1 MENQKIE
8 QLNEAAKAMIRDELV
23 NAQSLIALHYPSE
36 NDDTISLDILDKTF
50 KAAYESSPKA
60 DENYAN
66 ATINAIGIAFGQY
79 LIDTLDIEFTWCAV
93 SDKYGED
100 IAIMALPGTAKMLVF
115 PTNLVSKR
123 WHAGTTNFL
132 WYVYKGIEGDLEEFK
147 KSRNIKNNDKG
158 IISKVYGRIMNCLFS
173 LKHNKQLNGRPSDRL
188 WRNDIPRHTRETV
201 AELLEE
207 GGSVKLWSGWTINLP
222 RSYNKRNEDG
232 SWSAWENDWTIDVSI
247 IDTSGDANGNPLI
260 AEKMLG
266 SFGTSPL
273 EGDGWIGGS
282 ELRKENVDSKDV
294 LQFVAKLAAQNTLM
308 CCWITIFRED
318 QLEFA
323 KSIIGDVLHENVT

>member
-8 QLNEAAKAMIRDELV
+8 QLNEAEEAWVRDELI
-23 NAQSLIALHYPSE
+23 NAQSLIALHCPNE
-36 NDDTISLDILDKTF
+36 NNDIKPLEILDKTF
-50 KAAYESSPKA
+50 KAAFESSLKS

-79 LIDTLDIEFTWCAV
+79 LIDTLDFTWCAV
-93 SDKYGED
+93 SDEYGED
-100 IAIMALPGTAKMLVF
+100 IAIVALPETAKMLVF

-123 WHAGTTNFL
+123 WCAGTTNFL
-132 WYVYKGIEGDLEEFK
+132 WYVYKGIEGDLKEFK
-147 KSRNIKNNDKG
+147 KSWKIKNNDDG
-158 IISKVYGRIMNCLFS
+158 VISKVCGRIKGIKSRLGAII
-173 LKHNKQLNGRPSDRL
+173 HNKQLNGRPSATADFQR
-188 WRNDIPRHTRETV
+188 TTSKAM

-222 RSYNKRNEDG
+222 QSYNERNEDG
-232 SWSAWENDWTIDVSI
+232 SWSAWGNDWTIDVSI
-247 IDTSGDANGNPLI
+247 IDTEGDAHGNPI
-260 AEKMLG
+260 SAEKMLG

-282 ELRKENVDSKDV
+282 ELRKENIDSQDV

-318 QLEFA
+318 QLDFA
-323 KSIIGDVLHENVT
+323 KSIIGDVFHENIS